1 MSDKE
6 KKDENWFT
14 QLGTHIQNTIKSF
27 VPENILRDQQVLSA
41 FDHMDE
47 IINAKI
53 KDVKHHPELEWEA
66 TVRKSNELC
75 DDEKKFVQDRKNYI
89 REAFAKYIGVDVSE
103 VHPDDIPTIA
113 FMGSGG
119 GFRAMIVVTAYFAA
133 MKDSGLYDC
142 GTYVSGLSGSC
153 WNLAQLYTSLTRSNP
168 ENHPLDNLL
177 NYYKANLTHSI
188 TNVRGVFK
196 DLAHNANPKTAVELC
211 FGGLHEKKIADVS
224 VDIMDLFGALLATKI
239 MLGPDPSKQYDD
251 FKLSRQRKY
260 IDGGKDLLPI
270 HVCTY
275 HVRPWKD
282 ALDAKDAELVEN
294 YAQVWEEYKKLDD
307 HYQWYEVT
315 PYEFGT
321 EEIPAYIPTWAF
333 GRKFEG
339 GKDVT
344 RVPEQN
350 LGLMIGLFGS
360 APSAPLLFEI
370 NQLEL
375 ALGNGWAKK
384 EFKRVYDKAIDKM
397 GEEKQRVFEGHQ
409 PVPPPTNN
417 NFTYRLEPPPYKLGV
432 TNSPYIKLMDGG
444 VSNDS
449 PVYPMSRPARKIEIV
464 IGFDCSSVIVGRE
477 LFEKEQK
484 EFCEIRGLDRNP
496 RDTTNKFCEIHDYTP
511 NGKTNGYC
519 PPAEHPFTLCYF
531 PYLPNDKVDPKFIP
545 ATEKFMA
552 FNNFTYTS
560 EQVDKT
566 VQLAKQNW
574 ADGQQKVK
582 EVIIE
587 VWKKKKAAR
596 LGGK

>member
-211 FGGLHEKKIADVS
+211 FGGLHEKKN
-224 VDIMDLFGALLATKI
+224 
-239 MLGPDPSKQYDD
+239 
-251 FKLSRQRKY
+251 
-260 IDGGKDLLPI
+260 
-270 HVCTY
+270 C
-275 HVRPWKD
+275 
-282 ALDAKDAELVEN
+282 
-294 YAQVWEEYKKLDD
+294 
-307 HYQWYEVT
+307 
-315 PYEFGT
+315 
-321 EEIPAYIPTWAF
+321 
-333 GRKFEG
+333 
-339 GKDVT
+339 
-344 RVPEQN
+344 
-350 LGLMIGLFGS
+350 
-360 APSAPLLFEI
+360 
-370 NQLEL
+370 
-375 ALGNGWAKK
+375 
-384 EFKRVYDKAIDKM
+384 
-397 GEEKQRVFEGHQ
+397 
-409 PVPPPTNN
+409 
-417 NFTYRLEPPPYKLGV
+417 
-432 TNSPYIKLMDGG
+432 
-444 VSNDS
+444 
-449 PVYPMSRPARKIEIV
+449 
-464 IGFDCSSVIVGRE
+464 
-477 LFEKEQK
+477 
-484 EFCEIRGLDRNP
+484 
-496 RDTTNKFCEIHDYTP
+496 
-511 NGKTNGYC
+511 
-519 PPAEHPFTLCYF
+519 
-531 PYLPNDKVDPKFIP
+531 
-545 ATEKFMA
+545 
-552 FNNFTYTS
+552 
-560 EQVDKT
+560 
-566 VQLAKQNW
+566 
-574 ADGQQKVK
+574 
-582 EVIIE
+582 
-587 VWKKKKAAR
+587 
-596 LGGK
+596 